1 MSIRSDLLK
10 ARFHLNMG
18 RINGLVTLIFT
29 DPLRPKGLFQSDG
42 VRADILRAI
51 VVFLHATFEDILRSH
66 LPKQN
71 RKLTISSGAML
82 AKALTLSGI
91 DAKPSKRLFPPLIQM
106 AKRRH
111 RIMHNADLK
120 NRTDT
125 GSEIWGVVDEW
136 QLIMWLLAVMAFY
149 YQLRTAVNGGS
160 VAESMV
166 ESTMNE
172 RLRKAMLSWVDFGSH
187 LLALP
192 ELPPELHREALEKAV
207 VILRTIAVTLKLDV
221 NDFIVNEG

>member
-1 MSIRSDLLK
+1 MIMSIRSDLLK

-29 DPLRPKGLFQSDG
+29 DPLRQKRLFQSDG

-91 DAKPSKRLFPPLIQM
+91 DAKPFKRLFPPLIQM

-111 RIMHNADLK
+111 RIVHNADLK

-125 GSEIWGVVDEW
+125 VSEIWGVVDEW

-166 ESTMNE
+166 
-172 RLRKAMLSWVDFGSH
+172 RVQ
-187 LLALP
+187 
-192 ELPPELHREALEKAV
+192 
-207 VILRTIAVTLKLDV
+207 
-221 NDFIVNEG
+221 